1 MDNVGPD
8 RIGVSVSGPRDWD
21 FGGHPQGELGGGFFF
36 VLKREGRSRA
46 GPLRRLLDNVGPN
59 LGRGVGGWGTSV
71 RAGLSKVEDEN
82 RSRLYSITTST
93 I

>member
-36 VLKREGRSRA
+36 VLKGEGRRRA
-46 GPLRRLLDNVGPN
+46 DLVRRLLD
-59 LGRGVGGWGTSV
+59 
-71 RAGLSKVEDEN
+71 
-82 RSRLYSITTST
+82 
-93 I
+93 